1 LPRKRTRQAGN
12 KELRQHLAGL
22 ILSLRE
28 GDRLPRTR
36 DLAALYGTSVG
47 SISNALESLEA
58 VGAVGIETRGRLGAF
73 LRDRSVGLLWTAAAD
88 SPMVLGLTLASN
100 PRYEGMATAL
110 KQGLRRAGIEAYL
123 VFIRGSRTRLAALRE
138 GRCHAVVMSCFA
150 ADELCGQGESILF
163 RLPVGSFASG
173 NAVFYRKGRTE
184 ARGPLRVAIDRD
196 SYDQTRMT
204 ELEFSGR
211 EVELRPTILPQM
223 LRLLSMGQVD
233 AAVVTADDMQAHLKE
248 GILEAPLSPSVR
260 SFLDERDTSAAIV
273 IRSSD
278 RDVMGSL
285 QAAINVDEMMGIQ
298 QAVVDGRRV
307 AEY

>member
-1 LPRKRTRQAGN
+1 
-12 KELRQHLAGL
+12 
-22 ILSLRE
+22 
-28 GDRLPRTR
+28 
-36 DLAALYGTSVG
+36 
-47 SISNALESLEA
+47 
-58 VGAVGIETRGRLGAF
+58 
-73 LRDRSVGLLWTAAAD
+73 
-88 SPMVLGLTLASN
+88 
-100 PRYEGMATAL
+100 
-110 KQGLRRAGIEAYL
+110 
-123 VFIRGSRTRLAALRE
+123 
-138 GRCHAVVMSCFA
+138 
-150 ADELCGQGESILF
+150 
-163 RLPVGSFASG
+163 
-173 NAVFYRKGRTE
+173 
-184 ARGPLRVAIDRD
+184 
-196 SYDQTRMT
+196 MT

-260 SFLDERDTSAAIV
+260 LFLNERDTSAAIV

-278 RDVMGSL
+278 IDVRGSL